1 MIVYYQ
7 CAIVVSDVVFTYA
20 VWVFEFAVGVLPSVV
35 DEAFVFPNFLVV
47 LRVGRRRRKKE
58 WSERRDSR

>member
-7 CAIVVSDVVFTYA
+7 CAIVVSDVVFTYV

-35 DEAFVFPNFLVV
+35 TGAFVFPNFLVV